1 MFHVHIKSF
10 LNEILLY
17 YVREFVS
24 ICVPVLIKF
33 EFGATIFELKR
44 LYEDISYF
52 DINLKAGLHHQNF
65 CDHSRYFAAKV
76 NSKF

>member
-17 YVREFVS
+17 YVRAFVS
-24 ICVPVLIKF
+24 NLCAVLIKF
-33 EFGATIFELKR
+33 EFGATMFELKR

-52 DINLKAGLHHQNF
+52 DIK
-65 CDHSRYFAAKV
+65 S
-76 NSKF
+76 